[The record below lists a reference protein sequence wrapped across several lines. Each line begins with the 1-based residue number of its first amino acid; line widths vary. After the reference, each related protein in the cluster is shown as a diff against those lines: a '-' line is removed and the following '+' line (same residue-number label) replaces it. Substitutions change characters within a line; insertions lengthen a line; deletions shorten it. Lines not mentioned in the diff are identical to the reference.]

1 MSWQLRTCV
10 AVCAAILMVGCAS
23 PYTTNVI
30 GKTRPAIAPEQ
41 VTIYTQEPETFE
53 AIALITATS
62 DASWRLTDEAKMEAV
77 LSRLKEAAGKVGANG
92 VLLRATGEKQD
103 DSVHIG
109 TGVGRSSGNVD
120 FGISLGKTFGLTD
133 KTAEGVAIY
142 VPEGQ

>member
-1 MSWQLRTCV
+1 MAWQLKTLV
-10 AVCAAILMVGCAS
+10 AAGALLLLAGCAS

-41 VTIYTQEPETFE
+41 VTIYTQEPESFE

-62 DASWRLTDEAKMEAV
+62 DASWRLTDEAKMEVV
-77 LSRLKEAAGKVGANG
+77 LTRLKEAAGKVGANG
-92 VLLRATGEKQD
+92 VLLRATGEQQD

-109 TGVGRSSGNVD
+109 TGVGRSTGNVG

-142 VPEGQ
+142 VPERP